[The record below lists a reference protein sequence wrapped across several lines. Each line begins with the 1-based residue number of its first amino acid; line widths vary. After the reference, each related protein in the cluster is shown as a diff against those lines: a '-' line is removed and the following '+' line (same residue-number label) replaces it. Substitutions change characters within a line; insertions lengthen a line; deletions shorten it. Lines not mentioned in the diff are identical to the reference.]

1 MENIYE
7 NIPNQEEM
15 IKEFKELLDDLLKE
29 QQERDKQQRK
39 KFVKKKRG
47 D

>member
-29 QQERDKQQRK
+29 QQERDKQQEE
-39 KFVKKKRG
+39 VCSMP
-47 D
+47 